1 MSLRVIS
8 ATVLVAALLVA
19 CARHGGQSAAG
30 NAADAF
36 EQQLQEQLQHAVP
49 GSVIAIPLGTHP
61 LRHTLTL
68 HASGVTVRGTGIES
82 STLSFAG
89 TPAGTAG
96 MVLTGNDLR
105 IENLSIEDTPGDG
118 LVISGGRDVSVRGVR
133 IAWNHPAA
141 AGGADGIRAEGVHNL
156 LLEDSAAYSAAGTGI
171 ALRQARNVIVR
182 RCHVEQNSAG
192 IGLAN
197 TAAAD
202 VAASIATG
210 NGAGIVV
217 TSAPGVAPPGYAVR
231 IFGNRIYKNNLTGAG
246 SAAAAGVPSGVGVAL
261 RAVSQVEIFDNDI
274 AHNQTANLLVS
285 AGPAAPGF
293 DAYPAAIFVHDNR
306 FAGGGNAPEAE
317 PFKSLRAALAGGKE
331 PLPDIVWD
339 GQAPAGTPSPGAAPQ
354 LCVRNGAAQVL
365 NTDAAH
371 DHHLPVVSA
380 RPFRCQLPQLPAVA
394 LASGARPGS

>member
-19 CARHGGQSAAG
+19 CARHGDQSAAG
-30 NAADAF
+30 NAADGF
-36 EQQLQEQLQHAVP
+36 EQQLQDQLQHAVP

-96 MVLTGNDLR
+96 MVVTGNDLR

-133 IAWNHPAA
+133 IAWNHPPA

-182 RCHVEQNSAG
+182 RCHVEQNAAG

-202 VAASIATG
+202 VSASIATG

-231 IFGNRIYKNNLTGAG
+231 LFGNRIYKNNLTGAG

-274 AHNQTANLLVS
+274 AYNRTANLLVS
-285 AGPAAPGF
+285 AGLAAPGF
-293 DAYPAAIFVHDNR
+293 DAYPGAIFVHDNR

-339 GQAPAGTPSPGAAPQ
+339 GQAAAGTPPPGAASQ
-354 LCVRNGAAQVL
+354 LCVHNGTAQVL

-371 DHHLPVVSA
+371 DHRQPVVSA
-380 RPFRCQLPQLPAVA
+380 KPFRCQLPQLPAVA
-394 LASGARPGS
+394 LSSSARPGS

>member
-1 MSLRVIS
+1 MNLRIIC
-8 ATVLVAALLVA
+8 ATVLVAALLGA
-19 CARHGGQSAAG
+19 CARHAGQPPAG

-36 EQQLQEQLQHAVP
+36 ERQLQDQLQHAVP
-49 GSVIAIPLGTHP
+49 GSVIAIPLGTHA

-89 TPAGTAG
+89 SPAGTAG
-96 MVLTGNDLR
+96 VVVTGNDVR
-105 IENLSIEDTPGDG
+105 IENLSIEDTLGDG

-133 IAWNHPAA
+133 IAWNHPSA
-141 AGGADGIRAEGVHNL
+141 AGSADGIRVEGAHNL
-156 LLEDSAAYSAAGTGI
+156 LLEDAAAYSAPATGI
-171 ALRQARNVIVR
+171 ALSQARNVIVR

-192 IGLAN
+192 LGLAN
-197 TAAAD
+197 TATVD
-202 VAASIATG
+202 VSASIATG
-210 NGAGIVV
+210 NGVGILI

-231 IFGNRIYKNNLTGAG
+231 IFGNRIFKNNLTNAS

-274 AHNQTANLLVS
+274 AYNQTSNLLVG
-285 AGPAAPGF
+285 AGAAAPGL
-293 DAYPAAIFVHDNR
+293 DAYPTAIFVHDNR
-306 FAGGGNAPEAE
+306 FAGGGNAPQAE
-317 PFKSLRAALAGGKE
+317 PFTAIRAALAGGKE

-339 GQAPAGTPSPGAAPQ
+339 GQVAAGTPPAGAAPQ

-371 DHHLPVVSA
+371 DYHRPVVSA
-380 RPFRCQLPQLPAVA
+380 KPFRCQLPQLPAVA
-394 LASGARPGS
+394 LWPGARPGS